1 MDKQTHPGDCQI
13 LNNPKSVRH
22 NYFYDYVKNNAEQIV
37 IIEYPDS
44 QQIPIRFLHNHYYAT
59 NLLNGVPV
67 NRLLDG
73 LSSVAV
79 AYFSLL
85 IIYPIALLRPL
96 CYLITLLLGCRDSA
110 EIYP

>member
-37 IIEYPDS
+37 IIEYPNY

-79 AYFSLL
+79 AYFSSL
-85 IIYPIALLRPL
+85 IIYPVALPRPL
-96 CYLITLLLGCRDSA
+96 CYLITSLLGCRES
-110 EIYP
+110 IG